1 MKFRLISKNAIV
13 RIRITYKEP
22 KDKWYWKK
30 KFAFYEYFE
39 NWPIRGRKCK
49 KNCQNSTLFELSR
62 FSTQLQSN
70 NTKHYSTSIMQIF
83 VKLQGGRT
91 RSLCFG
97 SEAIPVSRLKQHI
110 EDFEGI
116 PCHEQRLACSQR
128 ELLDDAVLSGDEMF
142 FVSLSL
148 RVVGGKGGFG
158 SLLRGA
164 PSKIGQKKTDNFD
177 ACRDILI

>member
-1 MKFRLISKNAIV
+1 MKNSK
-13 RIRITYKEP
+13 
-22 KDKWYWKK
+22 
-30 KFAFYEYFE
+30 
-39 NWPIRGRKCK
+39 
-49 KNCQNSTLFELSR
+49 
-62 FSTQLQSN
+62 TQA
-70 NTKHYSTSIMQIF
+70 TMQIF
-83 VKLQGGRT
+83 VRLQGGRT
-91 RSLCFG
+91 RTLTFG
-97 SEAIPVSRLKQHI
+97 SDEVPISLLKKHI

-128 ELLDDAVLSGDEMF
+128 ELLDDGVLSGDDLL

-177 ACRDILI
+177 ACRDILFRNSFHFITT